1 MSIRKFEARMAEH
14 ASKEKSPE
22 LPKGKGKES
31 AKEAKPW
38 GRYFILFLCII
49 AAIIYLLFRSQ

>member
-14 ASKEKSPE
+14 ASKKSPE
-22 LPKGKGKES
+22 LSKGATRET

-49 AAIIYLLFRSQ
+49 AAILYLLFRSQ